1 MRLYTHTHTHTHTRH
16 STKKN
21 GKYQL
26 TKRELQVKETGEKGI
41 TLVALAVTIT
51 VMLILGTI
59 SINAM
64 FGENGV
70 LKKKQKSKA
79 VKQKER

>member
-1 MRLYTHTHTHTHTRH
+1 MKKLESLETVHTHTHTHTHTRH

-26 TKRELQVKETGEKGI
+26 AKRELQVKEIGEKGI

-59 SINAM
+59 N
-64 FGENGV
+64 
-70 LKKKQKSKA
+70 
-79 VKQKER
+79 

>member
-1 MRLYTHTHTHTHTRH
+1 MFYNIFV
-16 STKKN
+16 S
-21 GKYQL
+21 
-26 TKRELQVKETGEKGI
+26 KEKEKMMKDLKENGI

-64 FGENGV
+64 FGEV
-70 LKKKQKSKA
+70 
-79 VKQKER
+79 

>member
-1 MRLYTHTHTHTHTRH
+1 MLMWYFNEKKKLESLETVHTRH

-26 TKRELQVKETGEKGI
+26 AKRELQVKEIGEKGI

-59 SINAM
+59 N
-64 FGENGV
+64 
-70 LKKKQKSKA
+70 
-79 VKQKER
+79 

>member
-1 MRLYTHTHTHTHTRH
+1 MKNEKTWKPWDCIHTRH

-26 TKRELQVKETGEKGI
+26 AKRELQVKEIGEKGI

-59 SINAM
+59 N
-64 FGENGV
+64 
-70 LKKKQKSKA
+70 
-79 VKQKER
+79 

>member
-1 MRLYTHTHTHTHTRH
+1 MKDL
-16 STKKN
+16 K
-21 GKYQL
+21 
-26 TKRELQVKETGEKGI
+26 EKGI

-70 LKKKQKSKA
+70 LKKKA
-79 VKQKER
+79 KEQGNKTKGTISESEAKTNQLMQEYGNMMASGVGN